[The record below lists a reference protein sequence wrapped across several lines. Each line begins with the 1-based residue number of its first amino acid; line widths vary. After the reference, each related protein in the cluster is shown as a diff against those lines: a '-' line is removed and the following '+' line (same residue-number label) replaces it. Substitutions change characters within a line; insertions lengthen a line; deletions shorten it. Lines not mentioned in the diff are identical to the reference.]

1 MSHSIDD
8 YCDLNNIANCI
19 VCYVDSIVVL
29 MEETL
34 SRVLKIK
41 IFYIRTIIM

>member
-8 YCDLNNIANCI
+8 YCDLNNTAYFI

-29 MEETL
+29 IEESL

-41 IFYIRTIIM
+41 IFYIRTVSM